1 MCSYAETIYYSTG
14 LLSSERLMGIVMLLR
29 MISAVQVSLSLLVH
43 SKIFFVSHNMS
54 HVFESSINVGDL
66 LE

>member
-14 LLSSERLMGIVMLLR
+14 LLSSERLMGIVLLLR
-29 MISAVQVSLSLLVH
+29 MISAMLVSLLVH
-43 SKIFFVSHNMS
+43 RKRFFVSHNMS
-54 HVFESSINVGDL
+54 HVFESSINIGGL